1 MHDGVDVRRTLISG
15 AVVRK
20 HEDAE
25 SSTATT
31 DSYKPIKKLKTY
43 SLFFVTLQHF

>member
-20 HEDAE
+20 HEDAV
-25 SSTATT
+25 
-31 DSYKPIKKLKTY
+31 YIFY
-43 SLFFVTLQHF
+43 FMQV